1 MKLRQYLAESAQKMT
16 KAGVDSPR
24 LCAHVLVRQVLGLD
38 RIACVTQADR
48 ELTSRELTALD
59 VLVARRAAGEPL
71 AHITGSREFYGRDFL
86 VTPHTLIPR
95 PETELLVE
103 KALEAA
109 TKLESGGRLTE
120 RGLYFADVGTG
131 SGCIGITLALE
142 LPRWRGLLMDISG
155 EAVNTARQNARMLGA
170 QDRVVCIEGDL
181 YKPPLMPGAYALLA
195 SNPPY
200 VAEDE
205 RPMVMPEVLAHE
217 PHGALFSPAAGLA
230 HLGAVI
236 GAAARAL
243 APGGCLLLEHGA
255 AQGAETRRLLRAH
268 SLFEAPV
275 THRDMAGLERCTVA
289 FRAR

>member
-48 ELTSRELTALD
+48 QLSASELEALD
-59 VLVARRAAGEPL
+59 ALVARRAAGEPL
-71 AHITGSREFYGRDFL
+71 AHITGSREFYGRDFR

-109 TKLESGGRLTE
+109 EKLESRARVTE
-120 RGLYFADVGTG
+120 HGLYFADLGTG
-131 SGCIGITLALE
+131 SGCIGITLAME
-142 LPRWRGLLMDISG
+142 LPHWRGLLMDISG
-155 EAVNTARQNARMLGA
+155 EAVKTAWHNARTLGA

-181 YKPPLMPGAYALLA
+181 YRPPLTPGAYALLA

-200 VAEDE
+200 IAEDE

-217 PHGALFSPAAGLA
+217 PHGALFSPAGGLA
-230 HLGAVI
+230 HLEAVI
-236 GAAARAL
+236 KAAASAL

-255 AQGAETRRLLRAH
+255 AQGAETRRLLRVH

-289 FRAR
+289 HRAR

>member
-1 MKLRQYLAESAQKMT
+1 M
-16 KAGVDSPR
+16 
-24 LCAHVLVRQVLGLD
+24 
-38 RIACVTQADR
+38 
-48 ELTSRELTALD
+48 
-59 VLVARRAAGEPL
+59 
-71 AHITGSREFYGRDFL
+71 
-86 VTPHTLIPR
+86 PR

-109 TKLESGGRLTE
+109 EKLESRARVTE
-120 RGLYFADVGTG
+120 HGLYFADLGTG
-131 SGCIGITLALE
+131 SGCIGITLAME
-142 LPRWRGLLMDISG
+142 LPHWRGLLMDISG
-155 EAVNTARQNARMLGA
+155 EAVKTAWHNARTLGA

-181 YKPPLMPGAYALLA
+181 YRPPLTPGAYALLA

-200 VAEDE
+200 IAEDE

-217 PHGALFSPAAGLA
+217 PHGALFSPAGGLA
-230 HLGAVI
+230 HLEAVI
-236 GAAARAL
+236 KAAASAL

-289 FRAR
+289 YRAR